1 MANLNGKNLQFLS
14 GTQAGVNN
22 LIATPAGT
30 IEGAFYLT
38 SDTNRLYIGT
48 VAGPVP
54 VNQGVITVANVAT
67 LPAAA
72 EPGQFY
78 FATAENVLCVWSKG
92 NFIQINA
99 DTKLKDFSTSVSDK
113 TDKKVTIT
121 STVSDTSTASDTDG
135 ATKADSFALVEG
147 AGITL
152 TVNEKEITISSSGT
166 GGVTLTLLT
175 GQVKDN
181 KKAAT
186 IKQHSIVTAAD
197 GTTTTSDEEI
207 TLIGGANIAAVTA
220 GEKSITI
227 DASVQEVTEH
237 TFANGDT
244 GFTFTT
250 KQTSGTD
257 VTSSVL
263 DPIVTIG
270 AEGNTKDVHFQKGAA
285 ALDVYTITQTD
296 KKITDEIDKA
306 LKVADAMVFKG
317 TIGTGGTVASPDAIT
332 EARNGD
338 TYKAKSN
345 FTYNGETVKVGDLLI
360 AQGTEDEATGLLKTG
375 FSFEI
380 VPSGNEYETK
390 VTKVTHGIELTDG
403 ALTPTIL
410 GGIKLA
416 EGKQV
421 TLTDDTAE
429 DGDRVVTVAHA
440 DIATETPAAEDSSA
454 YGAVTDYQ
462 KTKTITV
469 VKSLEVD
476 NGHVTKIVTG
486 EEEIVNSIPTLTGAT
501 QTAEAKT
508 AGKDIQVTT
517 TVTDSNNIG
526 VDAVFNFKSDTITL
540 NADGASLTM
549 NMVWGSF

>member
-92 NFIQINA
+92 KFIQINA

-175 GQVKDN
+175 EQVKDN

-186 IKQHSIVTAAD
+186 IKQHSI
-197 GTTTTSDEEI
+197 
-207 TLIGGANIAAVTA
+207 L
-220 GEKSITI
+220 
-227 DASVQEVTEH
+227 
-237 TFANGDT
+237 
-244 GFTFTT
+244 
-250 KQTSGTD
+250 
-257 VTSSVL
+257 
-263 DPIVTIG
+263 
-270 AEGNTKDVHFQKGAA
+270 
-285 ALDVYTITQTD
+285 
-296 KKITDEIDKA
+296 
-306 LKVADAMVFKG
+306 
-317 TIGTGGTVASPDAIT
+317 
-332 EARNGD
+332 
-338 TYKAKSN
+338 
-345 FTYNGETVKVGDLLI
+345 
-360 AQGTEDEATGLLKTG
+360 
-375 FSFEI
+375 
-380 VPSGNEYETK
+380 
-390 VTKVTHGIELTDG
+390 
-403 ALTPTIL
+403 
-410 GGIKLA
+410 
-416 EGKQV
+416 
-421 TLTDDTAE
+421 
-429 DGDRVVTVAHA
+429 
-440 DIATETPAAEDSSA
+440 
-454 YGAVTDYQ
+454 
-462 KTKTITV
+462 
-469 VKSLEVD
+469 
-476 NGHVTKIVTG
+476 
-486 EEEIVNSIPTLTGAT
+486 
-501 QTAEAKT
+501 
-508 AGKDIQVTT
+508 
-517 TVTDSNNIG
+517 
-526 VDAVFNFKSDTITL
+526 
-540 NADGASLTM
+540 
-549 NMVWGSF
+549 

>member
-1 MANLNGKNLQFLS
+1 
-14 GTQAGVNN
+14 
-22 LIATPAGT
+22 
-30 IEGAFYLT
+30 
-38 SDTNRLYIGT
+38 
-48 VAGPVP
+48 
-54 VNQGVITVANVAT
+54 
-67 LPAAA
+67 
-72 EPGQFY
+72 
-78 FATAENVLCVWSKG
+78 
-92 NFIQINA
+92 
-99 DTKLKDFSTSVSDK
+99 
-113 TDKKVTIT
+113 
-121 STVSDTSTASDTDG
+121 
-135 ATKADSFALVEG
+135 
-147 AGITL
+147 
-152 TVNEKEITISSSGT
+152 
-166 GGVTLTLLT
+166 
-175 GQVKDN
+175 
-181 KKAAT
+181 
-186 IKQHSIVTAAD
+186 
-197 GTTTTSDEEI
+197 
-207 TLIGGANIAAVTA
+207 
-220 GEKSITI
+220 
-227 DASVQEVTEH
+227 
-237 TFANGDT
+237 
-244 GFTFTT
+244 
-250 KQTSGTD
+250 
-257 VTSSVL
+257 
-263 DPIVTIG
+263 
-270 AEGNTKDVHFQKGAA
+270 
-285 ALDVYTITQTD
+285 
-296 KKITDEIDKA
+296 
-306 LKVADAMVFKG
+306 MVFKG

-429 DGDRVVTVAHA
+429 DGDRVVAVAHA